1 MATIKLSTTKNANAL
16 LKYAEK
22 RADVSNSLDCDV
34 DYVRNQFKATR
45 EIWGKNGGI
54 QAHHV
59 IQSFKPDEVTP
70 HEANEIG
77 LQLAEKLAKGHEVA
91 VYTHTD
97 KNHIHNHIVINAVN
111 YEDGR
116 KFHAHGQEAID
127 RFREA
132 SDELCKEHG
141 LSIVEECSA
150 EVRYTLAEQSLLQK
164 GESSW
169 KDEIRTAIDSSKE
182 QAMSFEDFQERL
194 KDQGVQAT
202 LRGKNITYEHLESN
216 KKVRGSKLG
225 LAYEKETILDGFER
239 QVTRERETTSSATT
253 AERGVTEVTGV
264 ISVIPRDDFASQS
277 DRGLSLDVPERK
289 HEQRDDDRTRAK
301 SDQTD
306 EPRRAEG
313 NGIDFDDIAQQIRE
327 RHRNTQEVYKRNFGR
342 DEDGHQS
349 TAQRNETESGV
360 SEQRVSNK
368 QSGDQGR
375 TGENQQQPWEQVRQ
389 LEREGEVRPERNRKK
404 QQDYDIER

>member
-22 RADVSNSLDCDV
+22 RAEVSNSLDCDV

-45 EIWGKNGGI
+45 EIWGKSGGI

-59 IQSFKPDEVTP
+59 IQSFKPDEVDP
-70 HEANEIG
+70 QQANEIG
-77 LQLAEKLAKGHEVA
+77 LQLAEKMAKGHEVA

-97 KNHIHNHIVINAVN
+97 KDHIHNHIVINAVN

-127 RFREA
+127 HVRKI

-141 LSIVEECSA
+141 LSIVEERSA
-150 EVRYTLAEQSLLQK
+150 DVRYTLAEQSLLQK
-164 GESSW
+164 GKSSW

-182 QAMSFEDFQERL
+182 QATSFEDFQERL

-216 KKVRGSKLG
+216 KKVRGTKLG
-225 LAYEKETILDGFER
+225 LAYEKETILHGFER

-253 AERGVTEVTGV
+253 VNRGLEED
-264 ISVIPRDDFASQS
+264 IRRDDFASQS
-277 DRGLSLDVPERK
+277 DGGLSLDVSERK
-289 HEQRDDDRTRAK
+289 HEQRDDDRTRAQG
-301 SDQTD
+301 DQTD
-306 EPRRAEG
+306 EPRRTEG
-313 NGIDFDDIAQQIRE
+313 DGIDFDDVAKQIRE
-327 RHRNTQEVYKRNFGR
+327 RHRHTQAVYKRNFGR

-349 TAQRNETESGV
+349 TTQRNETESGV
-360 SEQRVSNK
+360 SKQRVSNK
-368 QSGDQGR
+368 QSSNQGR
-375 TGENQQQPWEQVRQ
+375 IREDQQQPGEQVRQ
-389 LEREGEVRPERNRKK
+389 LERDSEGRTQRGRKK
-404 QQDYDIER
+404 QQDYDLER

>member
-22 RADVSNSLDCDV
+22 RAEVSNSLDCDV

-59 IQSFKPDEVTP
+59 IQSFKPDEVDP
-70 HEANEIG
+70 QKANEIG
-77 LQLAEKLAKGHEVA
+77 LQLAEKLAQGHEVA

-97 KNHIHNHIVINAVN
+97 KDHIHNHIVINAVN

-127 RFREA
+127 DVRKI

-141 LSIVEECSA
+141 LSIVEKRSA
-150 EVRYTLAEQSLLQK
+150 DVRYTLAEQSLLQK
-164 GESSW
+164 GKSSW
-169 KDEIRTAIDSSKE
+169 KDEIRTAIDFSKE
-182 QAMSFEDFQERL
+182 QATSFEDFQERL

-216 KKVRGSKLG
+216 KKVRGTKLG
-225 LAYEKETILDGFER
+225 WAYEKETILHGFER

-253 AERGVTEVTGV
+253 VNRGLEED
-264 ISVIPRDDFASQS
+264 IRRDDFASQS
-277 DRGLSLDVPERK
+277 DGGLSLDVSERK
-289 HEQRDDDRTRAK
+289 HEQRDDDRTRAQG
-301 SDQTD
+301 DQAD
-306 EPRRAEG
+306 EPRRTEG
-313 NGIDFDDIAQQIRE
+313 DGINFDDVAEQIRE
-327 RHRNTQEVYKRNFGR
+327 RHRNTQAAYKQNFGR

-349 TAQRNETESGV
+349 VTERNETESRV
-360 SEQRVSNK
+360 SEQRISNK
-368 QSGDQGR
+368 QSSDQGR
-375 TGENQQQPWEQVRQ
+375 AREDQQQPGEQVRQ
-389 LEREGEVRPERNRKK
+389 LERDSEGGTQRGRKK

>member
-22 RADVSNSLDCDV
+22 RAEVSNSLDCDV

-59 IQSFKPDEVTP
+59 IQSFKPEEVDSKK
-70 HEANEIG
+70 ANEIG
-77 LQLAEKLAKGHEVA
+77 LQLAEKLAQGHEVA

-97 KNHIHNHIVINAVN
+97 KDHIHNHIVINAVN
-111 YEDGR
+111 HEDGR
-116 KFHAHGQEAID
+116 KFHAHGQDAID
-127 RFREA
+127 RFRDV
-132 SDELCKEHG
+132 SDQLCKEHG
-141 LSIVEECSA
+141 LSIVEERSA
-150 EVRYTLAEQSLLQK
+150 DVRYTLAEQSLLQK
-164 GESSW
+164 GETSW

-182 QAMSFEDFQERL
+182 QATSFEDLQERL

-239 QVTRERETTSSATT
+239 QVTRERAATGS
-253 AERGVTEVTGV
+253 AERGVTTV
-264 ISVIPRDDFASQS
+264 ISGDDLASQS
-277 DRGLSLDVPERK
+277 DRGLSLDISERK
-289 HEQRDDDRTRAK
+289 HEQRDDDRTRTQG
-301 SDQTD
+301 DQTD
-306 EPRRAEG
+306 KPRRTEG
-313 NGIDFDDIAQQIRE
+313 DGIDFDDVAQQIRE
-327 RHRNTQEVYKRNFGR
+327 RHRNTQAVYKKNFGR
-342 DEDGHQS
+342 
-349 TAQRNETESGV
+349 NESGHSDDTHGNGNESSV
-360 SEQRVSNK
+360 SSKGISSK
-368 QSGDQGR
+368 QSSDQGR
-375 TGENQQQPWEQVRQ
+375 VREDQQQPGEQVRQ
-389 LEREGEVRPERNRKK
+389 LERDSEGGTQRGRKK

>member
-1 MATIKLSTTKNANAL
+1 MATVKLSTTKNANAL

-22 RADVSNSLDCDV
+22 RAEVSNSLDCDV

-45 EIWGKNGGI
+45 EIWGKSGGI

-59 IQSFKPDEVTP
+59 IQSFKPDEVDP
-70 HEANEIG
+70 KKANEIG
-77 LQLAEKLAKGHEVA
+77 LQLAEKMAKGHEVA

-97 KNHIHNHIVINAVN
+97 KDHIHNHIVINAVN

-116 KFHAHGQEAID
+116 KFHAHGKDAID

-141 LSIVEECSA
+141 LSIVKERSA
-150 EVRYTLAEQSLLQK
+150 DVRYTLAEQSLLQK

-182 QAMSFEDFQERL
+182 QSTSFEDFQERL
-194 KDQGVQAT
+194 KNEGVQAT

-225 LAYEKETILDGFER
+225 LAYEKETILYGFER
-239 QVTRERETTSSATT
+239 QVTGEREAAGS
-253 AERGVTEVTGV
+253 AERGVTTVTA
-264 ISVIPRDDFASQS
+264 VIPRDDFASQS
-277 DRGLSLDVPERK
+277 DRGLSLDVSERK
-289 HEQRDDDRTRAK
+289 HEQRDDDRTGAQG
-301 SDQTD
+301 DQTD
-306 EPRRAEG
+306 EPRRTEG
-313 NGIDFDDIAQQIRE
+313 NGIDFDDVAQQIRE
-327 RHRNTQEVYKRNFGR
+327 RHRNTQAAYKQNFGR

-349 TAQRNETESGV
+349 VTKRNETESGV

-368 QSGDQGR
+368 QSSDQGR
-375 TGENQQQPWEQVRQ
+375 AREDQQQPGEQVRQ
-389 LEREGEVRPERNRKK
+389 LERDSEGGTQRGRKK
-404 QQDYDIER
+404 QQDYDLER

>member
-22 RADVSNSLDCDV
+22 RAEVADSLDCDV

-45 EIWGKNGGI
+45 EIWGKRGGI

-59 IQSFKPDEVTP
+59 IQSFKPDEVDP
-70 HEANEIG
+70 QKANEIG
-77 LQLAEKLAKGHEVA
+77 LQLAEKMAKGHEVA

-97 KNHIHNHIVINAVN
+97 KDHIHNHIVINAVN

-127 RFREA
+127 HVRKI

-141 LSIVEECSA
+141 LSIVEERSA
-150 EVRYTLAEQSLLQK
+150 EVRYTLAEQSLLEK

-169 KDEIRTAIDSSKE
+169 KDEIRMAIDQAKE
-182 QAMSFEDFQERL
+182 QTASFEEFQEHL
-194 KDQGVQAT
+194 KEQGIQAT
-202 LRGKNITYEHLESN
+202 LRGKNITYEHLELN

-225 LAYEKETILDGFER
+225 LAYEKETILYGFER
-239 QVTRERETTSSATT
+239 QVTGERAAAGS
-253 AERGVTEVTGV
+253 AERGVTTVTA
-264 ISVIPRDDFASQS
+264 VIPGDDSTSQS

-289 HEQRDDDRTRAK
+289 HEQRDDDRTRAQR
-301 SDQTD
+301 DQAD
-306 EPRRAEG
+306 EPRCTEG
-313 NGIDFDDIAQQIRE
+313 DGINFDDVAEQIRE
-327 RHRNTQEVYKRNFGR
+327 RHRNTQVAYKQNFGR

-349 TAQRNETESGV
+349 PRHRHETESGV
-360 SEQRVSNK
+360 SEQRVSSK
-368 QSGDQGR
+368 QSSDQGR
-375 TGENQQQPWEQVRQ
+375 AREDQQQPGEQVRQ
-389 LEREGEVRPERNRKK
+389 LERDSEGGTQRGRKK

>member
-1 MATIKLSTTKNANAL
+1 MATVKLSTTKNANAL

-22 RADVSNSLDCDV
+22 RAEVSNSLDCDV

-45 EIWGKNGGI
+45 EIWGKSGGI

-59 IQSFKPDEVTP
+59 IQSFKPDEVDP
-70 HEANEIG
+70 KKANEIG
-77 LQLAEKLAKGHEVA
+77 LELAEKMAKGHEVA

-97 KNHIHNHIVINAVN
+97 KDHIHNHIVINAVN

-116 KFHAHGQEAID
+116 KFHAHGQDAID

-141 LSIVEECSA
+141 LSIVEEQSA

-182 QAMSFEDFQERL
+182 QATSFEDFQEHL
-194 KDQGVQAT
+194 KNQGVQAT

-225 LAYEKETILDGFER
+225 LAYEKETILHGFER
-239 QVTRERETTSSATT
+239 QVTREREAASSA
-253 AERGVTEVTGV
+253 ERGV

-313 NGIDFDDIAQQIRE
+313 NGIDFDVIAQQIRE
-327 RHRNTQEVYKRNFGR
+327 RHRNTQAVYKRNFGR

-349 TAQRNETESGV
+349 AAQRHETESGV
-360 SEQRVSNK
+360 SEQGVPSK
-368 QSGDQGR
+368 QSSNQGR
-375 TGENQQQPWEQVRQ
+375 ARENQQQPGEQVRHV
-389 LEREGEVRPERNRKK
+389 ERESEVRPQRDRKK

>member
-22 RADVSNSLDCDV
+22 RAEVSNSLDCDV

-59 IQSFKPDEVTP
+59 IQSFKPDEVDP
-70 HEANEIG
+70 QQANEIG

-97 KNHIHNHIVINAVN
+97 KDHIHNHIVINAVN

-116 KFHAHGQEAID
+116 KFHAHGQDAID

-141 LSIVEECSA
+141 LSIVEERSA
-150 EVRYTLAEQSLLQK
+150 DVRYTLAEQSLLQK

-182 QAMSFEDFQERL
+182 QATSFEDFQKHL

-225 LAYEKETILDGFER
+225 LAYEKGTILHGFER
-239 QVTRERETTSSATT
+239 QVTREREAASSA
-253 AERGVTEVTGV
+253 ERGV

-313 NGIDFDDIAQQIRE
+313 NGIDFDVIAQQIRE
-327 RHRNTQEVYKRNFGR
+327 RHRNTQAVYKRNFGR

-349 TAQRNETESGV
+349 AAQRHETESGV
-360 SEQRVSNK
+360 SEQGVPSK
-368 QSGDQGR
+368 QSSNQGR
-375 TGENQQQPWEQVRQ
+375 ARENQQQPGEQVRHV
-389 LEREGEVRPERNRKK
+389 ERESEVRPQRDRKK

>member
-22 RADVSNSLDCDV
+22 RAEVSNSLDCDV

-59 IQSFKPDEVTP
+59 IQSFKPDEVDP
-70 HEANEIG
+70 GHANEIG

-97 KNHIHNHIVINAVN
+97 KDHIHNHIVINAVN

-127 RFREA
+127 DVRKI

-141 LSIVEECSA
+141 LSVVEERSA
-150 EVRYTLAEQSLLQK
+150 DVRYTLAEQSLLEK

-169 KDEIRTAIDSSKE
+169 KDEIRTAIDQAKE
-182 QAMSFEDFQERL
+182 QTASFEEFQERL
-194 KDQGVQAT
+194 KEQGVQAT

-216 KKVRGSKLG
+216 KKVRGTKLG
-225 LAYEKETILDGFER
+225 LAYEKETILHGFER
-239 QVTRERETTSSATT
+239 QVTREREAAGSG
-253 AERGVTEVTGV
+253 ERGVTA
-264 ISVIPRDDFASQS
+264 VIPGDDLASQS
-277 DRGLSLDVPERK
+277 NRGLSLNIPERK
-289 HEQRDDDRTRAK
+289 HEQRDDDRTRAQG
-301 SDQTD
+301 DQTD
-306 EPRRAEG
+306 EPRRTEG
-313 NGIDFDDIAQQIRE
+313 NGIDFDDVAQQIRE
-327 RHRNTQEVYKRNFGR
+327 RHRHTQAVYKRNFGR

-349 TAQRNETESGV
+349 TAQRNETASGV
-360 SEQRVSNK
+360 PEQRVSSK
-368 QSGDQGR
+368 QSSDQER
-375 TGENQQQPWEQVRQ
+375 AREDQQQSGEQVRQ
-389 LEREGEVRPERNRKK
+389 LERDSEGRTQRGRKK

>member
-22 RADVSNSLDCDV
+22 RAKVSNSLDCDV

-59 IQSFKPDEVTP
+59 IQSFKPDEVDP
-70 HEANEIG
+70 EKANKIG
-77 LQLAEKLAKGHEVA
+77 LQLAEKLAQGHEVA

-97 KNHIHNHIVINAVN
+97 KDHIHNHIVINAVN

-116 KFHAHGQEAID
+116 KFHAHGQDAID
-127 RFREA
+127 RFRDV

-141 LSIVEECSA
+141 LSIVEERSA
-150 EVRYTLAEQSLLQK
+150 DVRYTLAEQSLLQK
-164 GESSW
+164 GKSSW

-182 QAMSFEDFQERL
+182 QATSFEDFQERL

-216 KKVRGSKLG
+216 KKVRGTKLG
-225 LAYEKETILDGFER
+225 LAYEKETILHGFER
-239 QVTRERETTSSATT
+239 QVEIKREGIYSGKPNG
-253 AERGVTEVTGV
+253 ERGNIQTG
-264 ISVIPRDDFASQS
+264 SEQDLRRNDLASES
-277 DRGLSLDVPERK
+277 NRGLSLDVPERK
-289 HEQRDDDRTRAK
+289 HEQRDDDRTRAQG
-301 SDQTD
+301 DQTD
-306 EPRRAEG
+306 EPRRTER
-313 NGIDFDDIAQQIRE
+313 NGIDFDDIAEQIRK
-327 RHRNTQEVYKRNFGR
+327 RHRNTQAAYKQNFGR

-349 TAQRNETESGV
+349 PTHRHETESGV
-360 SEQRVSNK
+360 SEQRVSSK
-368 QSGDQGR
+368 QSSDQGR
-375 TGENQQQPWEQVRQ
+375 AREDQQQPGEQVRQ
-389 LEREGEVRPERNRKK
+389 LERDSEGGTQRGRKK

>member
-22 RADVSNSLDCDV
+22 RAEVSNSLDCDL

-59 IQSFKPDEVTP
+59 IQSFKPEEVDP
-70 HEANEIG
+70 EKANKIG
-77 LQLAEKLAKGHEVA
+77 LQLAEKLAQGHEVA

-97 KNHIHNHIVINAVN
+97 KDHIHNHIVINAVN

-116 KFHAHGQEAID
+116 KFHAHGQDAID
-127 RFREA
+127 RFRDV
-132 SDELCKEHG
+132 SDQLCKEHG
-141 LSIVEECSA
+141 LSIVEERSA
-150 EVRYTLAEQSLLQK
+150 DVCYTLAEQSLLQK
-164 GESSW
+164 GETSW
-169 KDEIRTAIDSSKE
+169 KDEIRTAIDSSKK
-182 QAMSFEDFQERL
+182 QATSFEDFQERL

-239 QVTRERETTSSATT
+239 QVTRERAATGS
-253 AERGVTEVTGV
+253 AERGVTTVTA
-264 ISVIPRDDFASQS
+264 VIPRDDSTSKS

-289 HEQRDDDRTRAK
+289 HEQRDDDRTRAQR
-301 SDQTD
+301 DQKD
-306 EPRRAEG
+306 EPRRTEG
-313 NGIDFDDIAQQIRE
+313 NGIDFDDIAEQIRE
-327 RHRNTQEVYKRNFGR
+327 RHRNTQAAYKQNFGG

-349 TAQRNETESGV
+349 FTERNETKSGV
-360 SEQRVSNK
+360 SEQRVPNK
-368 QSGDQGR
+368 QSSDQGR
-375 TGENQQQPWEQVRQ
+375 AREDQQQPGEQVRQ
-389 LEREGEVRPERNRKK
+389 LERDSEGGTERGREK

>member
-22 RADVSNSLDCDV
+22 RAEVSNSLDCDV

-45 EIWGKNGGI
+45 EIWGKSGGI

-59 IQSFKPDEVTP
+59 IQSFKPDEVDP
-70 HEANEIG
+70 QQANEIG
-77 LQLAEKLAKGHEVA
+77 LQLAEKMAKGHEVV

-97 KNHIHNHIVINAVN
+97 KDHIHNHIVINAVN

-116 KFHAHGQEAID
+116 KFHAHGQDAID
-127 RFREA
+127 RFRDV

-141 LSIVEECSA
+141 LSVVEERSA
-150 EVRYTLAEQSLLQK
+150 DVRYTLAEQSLLEK

-169 KDEIRTAIDSSKE
+169 KDEIRTAIDQAKE
-182 QAMSFEDFQERL
+182 QTASFEDFQECL

-216 KKVRGSKLG
+216 KKVRGTKLG
-225 LAYEKETILDGFER
+225 LAYEKETILHGFER
-239 QVTRERETTSSATT
+239 QVTRERAAAGS
-253 AERGVTEVTGV
+253 AERGVTTVTA
-264 ISVIPRDDFASQS
+264 VIPRDDSTSQS

-289 HEQRDDDRTRAK
+289 HEQRDDDRTGAQGN
-301 SDQTD
+301 QTD
-306 EPRRAEG
+306 EPRHTEG
-313 NGIDFDDIAQQIRE
+313 DGIDFDDVVKQIRE
-327 RHRNTQEVYKRNFGR
+327 RHRNTQAVYKQNFGR
-342 DEDGHQS
+342 NESSHTND
-349 TAQRNETESGV
+349 AQRDGNKSSV
-360 SEQRVSNK
+360 SSRAISSK
-368 QSGDQGR
+368 QSSNQGR
-375 TGENQQQPWEQVRQ
+375 AREDQQQPGEQVRQ
-389 LEREGEVRPERNRKK
+389 LERDSEGGTQRGRKK

>member
-45 EIWGKNGGI
+45 EIWGKSGGI

-59 IQSFKPDEVTP
+59 IQSFKPDEVDP
-70 HEANEIG
+70 QQANKIG
-77 LQLAEKLAKGHEVA
+77 LQLAEKLAQGHEVA

-97 KNHIHNHIVINAVN
+97 KDHIHNHIVINAVN

-127 RFREA
+127 RFRDV

-141 LSIVEECSA
+141 LSIVEERSA
-150 EVRYTLAEQSLLQK
+150 DVRYTLAEQSLLKK

-182 QAMSFEDFQERL
+182 QATSFEEFQERL

-225 LAYEKETILDGFER
+225 MAYEKETILDGFER
-239 QVTRERETTSSATT
+239 QVTRERAATGS
-253 AERGVTEVTGV
+253 AERGVTTVTAV
-264 ISVIPRDDFASQS
+264 ISGDDSTSES
-277 DRGLSLDVPERK
+277 DRGLSLNVPERK
-289 HEQRDDDRTRAK
+289 HEQRDDDRTRAQG
-301 SDQTD
+301 DQTD
-306 EPRRAEG
+306 EPRRTEG
-313 NGIDFDDIAQQIRE
+313 DGIDFDDVAEQIRE
-327 RHRNTQEVYKRNFGR
+327 RHRNTQAAYKQNFGR
-342 DEDGHQS
+342 NEDSHSSATQGNG
-349 TAQRNETESGV
+349 NESSV
-360 SEQRVSNK
+360 SSKGISNK
-368 QSGDQGR
+368 QSSDQGR
-375 TGENQQQPWEQVRQ
+375 ARENQQQPREQVRQ
-389 LEREGEVRPERNRKK
+389 LERDSEGGTERGRKK

>member
-22 RADVSNSLDCDV
+22 RAEVSNSLDCDV

-45 EIWGKNGGI
+45 EIWGKSSGI

-59 IQSFKPDEVTP
+59 IQSFKPDEVDP
-70 HEANEIG
+70 QQANEIG

-97 KNHIHNHIVINAVN
+97 KDHIHNHIVINAVN

-127 RFREA
+127 HVRKI

-141 LSIVEECSA
+141 LSIVEERSA
-150 EVRYTLAEQSLLQK
+150 DVRYTLAEQSLLEK

-169 KDEIRTAIDSSKE
+169 KDEIRTAIDQAKE
-182 QAMSFEDFQERL
+182 QVASFEEFQECLRE
-194 KDQGVQAT
+194 QGVQAT

-216 KKVRGSKLG
+216 KKVRGTKLG
-225 LAYEKETILDGFER
+225 LAYEKETILHGFER
-239 QVTRERETTSSATT
+239 QVTRERERAGSR
-253 AERGVTEVTGV
+253 ERGVTTVTA
-264 ISVIPRDDFASQS
+264 VIPGDDLASQS
-277 DRGLSLDVPERK
+277 NRGLSLDVPKGK
-289 HEQRDDDRTRAK
+289 HEQRDDDRTRTQR
-301 SDQTD
+301 DQTD
-306 EPRRAEG
+306 EPRRTEG
-313 NGIDFDDIAQQIRE
+313 DGIDFDDVAQQIRE
-327 RHRNTQEVYKRNFGR
+327 RHRHTQAVYKRNFGG

-349 TAQRNETESGV
+349 TTQRNETESGV

-368 QSGDQGR
+368 QSSDQGR
-375 TGENQQQPWEQVRQ
+375 AREDQQQLGEQVRQ
-389 LEREGEVRPERNRKK
+389 FERDGKSGTERGRKK

>member
-22 RADVSNSLDCDV
+22 RSEVSNSLDCDV

-59 IQSFKPDEVTP
+59 IQSFKPDEVDP
-70 HEANEIG
+70 QQANEIG

-97 KNHIHNHIVINAVN
+97 KDHIHNHIVINAVN

-116 KFHAHGQEAID
+116 KFHAHGKDAID
-127 RFREA
+127 RFRDV
-132 SDELCKEHG
+132 SDQLCKEHG
-141 LSIVEECSA
+141 LSIVEEPSA

-182 QAMSFEDFQERL
+182 QATSFEDFQERL
-194 KDQGVQAT
+194 KVQGVQAT

-239 QVTRERETTSSATT
+239 QVTRERATGAS
-253 AERGVTEVTGV
+253 AERGVTTVTA
-264 ISVIPRDDFASQS
+264 VIPGDDSTSQS
-277 DRGLSLDVPERK
+277 DRGLSLNVPERK
-289 HEQRDDDRTRAK
+289 HEQRDDDRTRAQG
-301 SDQTD
+301 DQTD
-306 EPRRAEG
+306 EPRRTEG
-313 NGIDFDDIAQQIRE
+313 NGIDFDDIAEQIRE
-327 RHRNTQEVYKRNFGR
+327 RHRNTQAVYKQNFGG

-349 TAQRNETESGV
+349 FTERNETESGV

-368 QSGDQGR
+368 QSSDQGR
-375 TGENQQQPWEQVRQ
+375 TRENQQQPGEQVRQ
-389 LEREGEVRPERNRKK
+389 LERDSEGGTERGRKK

>member
-22 RADVSNSLDCDV
+22 RAEVSNSLDCDV

-45 EIWGKNGGI
+45 EIWGKGGGI

-59 IQSFKPDEVTP
+59 IQSFKPDEVDP
-70 HEANEIG
+70 QQANEIG
-77 LQLAEKLAKGHEVA
+77 LQLAERLANGHEVA

-97 KNHIHNHIVINAVN
+97 KDHIHNHIVINAVN

-132 SDELCKEHG
+132 SDGLCKEYG
-141 LSIVEECSA
+141 LSIVEERSA
-150 EVRYTLAEQSLLQK
+150 DVRYTLAEQSLLEK

-169 KDEIRTAIDSSKE
+169 KDEIRTAIDQAKE
-182 QAMSFEDFQERL
+182 QTTSFEEFQERL
-194 KDQGVQAT
+194 KEQGIQVT

-225 LAYEKETILDGFER
+225 LAYEKETILHGFER
-239 QVTRERETTSSATT
+239 QVTG
-253 AERGVTEVTGV
+253 ERGITTVTA
-264 ISVIPRDDFASQS
+264 VIPRNDFASQS
-277 DRGLSLDVPERK
+277 DRRLSLNVSERK
-289 HEQRDDDRTRAK
+289 HEQRDDDAARART
-301 SDQTD
+301 DQTD
-306 EPRRAEG
+306 EPRRTEG
-313 NGIDFDDIAQQIRE
+313 NEIDFDDIDQQIRE

-349 TAQRNETESGV
+349 AAQRNEKESGV
-360 SEQRVSNK
+360 SEQRVPNK
-368 QSGDQGR
+368 QSSDQGR
-375 TGENQQQPWEQVRQ
+375 TREDQQQPREQVRQ
-389 LEREGEVRPERNRKK
+389 LERDGESGTERGRKK
-404 QQDYDIER
+404 QQDYDLER

>member
-22 RADVSNSLDCDV
+22 RAEVSNSLDCDV

-59 IQSFKPDEVTP
+59 IQSFKPDEVDP
-70 HEANEIG
+70 QQANEIG
-77 LQLAEKLAKGHEVA
+77 LKLAEKMAKGHEVA

-97 KNHIHNHIVINAVN
+97 KDHIHNHLVINSVN

-127 RFREA
+127 RFRDV

-141 LSIVEECSA
+141 LSIIEERSA
-150 EVRYTLAEQSLLQK
+150 EVRYTLAEQSLLEK

-169 KDEIRTAIDSSKE
+169 KDEIRTAIDQAKE
-182 QAMSFEDFQERL
+182 QTASFEEFQEHL
-194 KDQGVQAT
+194 KEQGVQAT

-225 LAYEKETILDGFER
+225 LAYEKETILHGFER
-239 QVTRERETTSSATT
+239 QVARERETRNSATT
-253 AERGVTEVTGV
+253 VNRGLEED
-264 ISVIPRDDFASQS
+264 IRRDDVASES
-277 DRGLSLDVPERK
+277 DGGLSLDVSERK
-289 HEQRDDDRTRAK
+289 HEQRDDDATRART
-301 SDQTD
+301 DQTD
-306 EPRRAEG
+306 KPRRTSG
-313 NGIDFDDIAQQIRE
+313 NEIDFADIDQQIRD
-327 RHRNTQEVYKRNFGR
+327 RHLRAQAIYERNFGR
-342 DEDGHQS
+342 DEDGHQGIE
-349 TAQRNETESGV
+349 QRDEKKSGV
-360 SEQRVSNK
+360 SEQRVPNK
-368 QSGDQGR
+368 QSSDQRR
-375 TGENQQQPWEQVRQ
+375 TREDQQQPGEQVRHV
-389 LEREGEVRPERNRKK
+389 ERESEVRTQRDRKK

>member
-22 RADVSNSLDCDV
+22 RAEVSNSLDCDV

-45 EIWGKNGGI
+45 EIWGKSGGI

-59 IQSFKPDEVTP
+59 IQSFKPDEVDP
-70 HEANEIG
+70 QQANEIG
-77 LQLAEKLAKGHEVA
+77 LQLAEKMAKGHEVA

-97 KNHIHNHIVINAVN
+97 KDHIHNHIVINAVN

-116 KFHAHGQEAID
+116 KFHAHGQDAID
-127 RFREA
+127 RFRDV

-141 LSIVEECSA
+141 LSVVEERSA
-150 EVRYTLAEQSLLQK
+150 DVRYTLAEQSLLQE

-182 QAMSFEDFQERL
+182 QVTSFEDFQKRL
-194 KDQGVQAT
+194 KDQGVKAT
-202 LRGKNITYEHLESN
+202 IRGKNITYEHLESN
-216 KKVRGSKLG
+216 KKVRGTKLG
-225 LAYEKETILDGFER
+225 LAYEKETILHGFER
-239 QVTRERETTSSATT
+239 QVTRERETTSSA
-253 AERGVTEVTGV
+253 ERGVTTVAA
-264 ISVIPRDDFASQS
+264 VIPGDDLTSQS
-277 DRGLSLDVPERK
+277 NRGLSFDVSERK
-289 HEQRDDDRTRAK
+289 YEQRDDDRTRAQG
-301 SDQTD
+301 DQTD
-306 EPRRAEG
+306 EPRRTEG

-327 RHRNTQEVYKRNFGR
+327 RHRNTQAVYKQNFGR
-342 DEDGHQS
+342 DEDSHQS

-368 QSGDQGR
+368 QSSDQGR
-375 TGENQQQPWEQVRQ
+375 AREDQQQPREQVRHV
-389 LEREGEVRPERNRKK
+389 EREGSIRTQSNRKK

>member
-22 RADVSNSLDCDV
+22 RAEVSNSLDCDV

-45 EIWGKNGGI
+45 EIWGKSGGI

-59 IQSFKPDEVTP
+59 IQSFKPDEVDP
-70 HEANEIG
+70 EKANKIG
-77 LQLAEKLAKGHEVA
+77 LQLAEKLAQGHEVA

-97 KNHIHNHIVINAVN
+97 KDHIHNHIVINAVN

-132 SDELCKEHG
+132 SDELCKENG
-141 LSIVEECSA
+141 LSIVEERSA
-150 EVRYTLAEQSLLQK
+150 DVRYTLAEQSLVQK
-164 GESSW
+164 GEFSW

-182 QAMSFEDFQERL
+182 QAASFEDFQERL

-216 KKVRGSKLG
+216 KKVRGTKLG
-225 LAYEKETILDGFER
+225 LAYEKETILYGFER
-239 QVTRERETTSSATT
+239 QVTRERETRNSATT
-253 AERGVTEVTGV
+253 VNRGLEEN
-264 ISVIPRDDFASQS
+264 IRRDDFTSQS
-277 DRGLSLDVPERK
+277 DRGLSLDVSERK
-289 HEQRDDDRTRAK
+289 YEQRDDDATRART
-301 SDQTD
+301 DQTD
-306 EPRRAEG
+306 EPRRTEG
-313 NGIDFDDIAQQIRE
+313 HEINFSDIDQQIRD
-327 RHRNTQEVYKRNFGR
+327 RRLRTQEIYKRNFGR
-342 DEDGHQS
+342 DEDGHQGI
-349 TAQRNETESGV
+349 AQRYEKESGV
-360 SEQRVSNK
+360 SEQRVPDKSSSN
-368 QSGDQGR
+368 QGR
-375 TGENQQQPWEQVRQ
+375 TREDQQQPGEQVRHVK
-389 LEREGEVRPERNRKK
+389 REGEIRTQRNREK

>member
-22 RADVSNSLDCDV
+22 RAEVSNSLDCDV

-59 IQSFKPDEVTP
+59 IQSFKPDEVDP
-70 HEANEIG
+70 QQANEIG
-77 LQLAEKLAKGHEVA
+77 VQLAERLSKGHEVA

-97 KNHIHNHIVINAVN
+97 KDHIHNHIVINAVN

-127 RFREA
+127 HVRKI

-141 LSIVEECSA
+141 LSVVEERSSD
-150 EVRYTLAEQSLLQK
+150 VRYTLAEQSLLEK

-169 KDEIRTAIDSSKE
+169 KDEIRTAIDQAKE
-182 QAMSFEDFQERL
+182 QTASFEEFQERL
-194 KDQGVQAT
+194 KEQGVQAT

-216 KKVRGSKLG
+216 KKVRGTKLG
-225 LAYEKETILDGFER
+225 LAYEKETILHGFER
-239 QVTRERETTSSATT
+239 QVTRERESAGS
-253 AERGVTEVTGV
+253 AERGVTKVRA
-264 ISVIPRDDFASQS
+264 VIPGDDFASQS
-277 DRGLSLDVPERK
+277 DRGLSLDIPEGK
-289 HEQRDDDRTRAK
+289 HEQRDDDRTRAQG
-301 SDQTD
+301 DQTD
-306 EPRRAEG
+306 EPRRTEG
-313 NGIDFDDIAQQIRE
+313 NGIDFDDVAQQIRE
-327 RHRNTQEVYKRNFGR
+327 RHRHTQAVYKRNFGR
-342 DEDGHQS
+342 DEDRHQG

-360 SEQRVSNK
+360 SEQRVSSK
-368 QSGDQGR
+368 QSSHQGR
-375 TGENQQQPWEQVRQ
+375 AREDQQQPGEQVRQ
-389 LEREGEVRPERNRKK
+389 LERDSEGGTQRGRKK

>member
-22 RADVSNSLDCDV
+22 RAEVSNSLDCDV

-59 IQSFKPDEVTP
+59 IQSFKPDEVDP
-70 HEANEIG
+70 QQANEIG

-97 KNHIHNHIVINAVN
+97 KDHIHNHIVINAVN

-116 KFHAHGQEAID
+116 KFHAHGQDAID

-141 LSIVEECSA
+141 LSIVEERSA
-150 EVRYTLAEQSLLQK
+150 DVRYTLAEQSLLQK

-182 QAMSFEDFQERL
+182 QATSFEDFQKHL

-225 LAYEKETILDGFER
+225 LAYEKGTILHGFER
-239 QVTRERETTSSATT
+239 QVTREREAAGS
-253 AERGVTEVTGV
+253 AERGVATVTA
-264 ISVIPRDDFASQS
+264 VIPGDDFASES
-277 DRGLSLDVPERK
+277 NRGLSFDVSERK
-289 HEQRDDDRTRAK
+289 HEQRDDDRTRAQG
-301 SDQTD
+301 DQTD
-306 EPRRAEG
+306 EPRRTEG
-313 NGIDFDDIAQQIRE
+313 NGIDFDDVAQQIRE
-327 RHRNTQEVYKRNFGR
+327 RHRHTQAVYKRNFGR

-368 QSGDQGR
+368 QSSDQGR
-375 TGENQQQPWEQVRQ
+375 AREDQQQPGEQVRQ
-389 LEREGEVRPERNRKK
+389 LERDSEGGTQRGRKK

>member
-22 RADVSNSLDCDV
+22 RAEVSNSLDCDV

-59 IQSFKPDEVTP
+59 IQSFKPDEVDP
-70 HEANEIG
+70 KKANEIG

-97 KNHIHNHIVINAVN
+97 KDHIHNHIVINAVN

-127 RFREA
+127 RFREV

-141 LSIVEECSA
+141 LSIVEERSA
-150 EVRYTLAEQSLLQK
+150 DIRYTLAEQSLLEK

-169 KDEIRTAIDSSKE
+169 KDEIRTAIDQAKE
-182 QAMSFEDFQERL
+182 QTTSFEEFQERL
-194 KDQGVQAT
+194 KEHGVQAT

-216 KKVRGSKLG
+216 KKVRGTKLG
-225 LAYEKETILDGFER
+225 LAYEKETILHGFER
-239 QVTRERETTSSATT
+239 QVTRERETRNSATT
-253 AERGVTEVTGV
+253 VNRGFEED
-264 ISVIPRDDFASQS
+264 IRRDDFASQS
-277 DRGLSLDVPERK
+277 DGGLSLDVSERK
-289 HEQRDDDRTRAK
+289 HEQRDDDRTRAQG
-301 SDQTD
+301 DQTN
-306 EPRRAEG
+306 EPRRTEG
-313 NGIDFDDIAQQIRE
+313 NGIDFDDIAQQIRK
-327 RHRNTQEVYKRNFGR
+327 RNRNTQAAYKQNFGR
-342 DEDGHQS
+342 DEDSHQS
-349 TAQRNETESGV
+349 PTQRHETKSGV
-360 SEQRVSNK
+360 SKQRVPNK
-368 QSGDQGR
+368 QSSDQER
-375 TGENQQQPWEQVRQ
+375 TREDQQQPGEQVRQ
-389 LEREGEVRPERNRKK
+389 LERDGKGGTQRSREK

>member
-16 LKYAEK
+16 LKYSEK
-22 RADVSNSLDCDV
+22 RAEVSNSLDCDV

-45 EIWGKNGGI
+45 EIWGKSGGI

-59 IQSFKPDEVTP
+59 IQSFKPDEVDP
-70 HEANEIG
+70 QKANEIG

-97 KNHIHNHIVINAVN
+97 KDHIHNHIVINAVN

-127 RFREA
+127 RFRDV
-132 SDELCKEHG
+132 SDQLCKEHG
-141 LSIVEECSA
+141 LSIVEERSA
-150 EVRYTLAEQSLLQK
+150 DVRYTLAEQSLLQK
-164 GESSW
+164 GETSW

-182 QAMSFEDFQERL
+182 QATSFEDFQERL
-194 KDQGVQAT
+194 KDQSVQAT

-225 LAYEKETILDGFER
+225 LAYEKETVLDGFER
-239 QVTRERETTSSATT
+239 QVTRERAATGS
-253 AERGVTEVTGV
+253 AERGVTTVTA
-264 ISVIPRDDFASQS
+264 VIPGDDSTSQS
-277 DRGLSLDVPERK
+277 NRGLSFNVPERK
-289 HEQRDDDRTRAK
+289 HEQRDDDRTRAQG
-301 SDQTD
+301 DQTD
-306 EPRRAEG
+306 EPRRTEG
-313 NGIDFDDIAQQIRE
+313 NGIDFDDIAEQIRE
-327 RHRNTQEVYKRNFGR
+327 RHRNTQAAYKQNFGG

-349 TAQRNETESGV
+349 FTERNETESGV
-360 SEQRVSNK
+360 SEQRVPNK
-368 QSGDQGR
+368 QSSNQRR
-375 TGENQQQPWEQVRQ
+375 TRENQQQPGEQVRQ
-389 LEREGEVRPERNRKK
+389 LERDSEGGTERGRKK

>member
-22 RADVSNSLDCDV
+22 RAEVSNSLDCDV

-59 IQSFKPDEVTP
+59 IQSFKPDEVDS
-70 HEANEIG
+70 HQANEIG
-77 LQLAEKLAKGHEVA
+77 LQLAEKLAKGYEVA

-97 KNHIHNHIVINAVN
+97 KDHIHNHIVINAVN

-116 KFHAHGQEAID
+116 KFHAHGQETID

-132 SDELCKEHG
+132 SDELCKENG
-141 LSIVEECSA
+141 LSIVEERSA
-150 EVRYTLAEQSLLQK
+150 DVRYTLAEQSLLEK

-169 KDEIRTAIDSSKE
+169 KDEIRTAIDQAKE
-182 QAMSFEDFQERL
+182 QTASFEEFQEHL
-194 KDQGVQAT
+194 KEQGVQAT

-216 KKVRGSKLG
+216 KKVRGMKLG
-225 LAYEKETILDGFER
+225 LAYEKETILHGFER
-239 QVTRERETTSSATT
+239 QVTRERETRNSAAT
-253 AERGVTEVTGV
+253 AERGDTTVTAV
-264 ISVIPRDDFASQS
+264 ISGDDLTSQN

-289 HEQRDDDRTRAK
+289 HEQRDDDRTRART
-301 SDQTD
+301 DQTD
-306 EPRRAEG
+306 EPRRAAG
-313 NGIDFDDIAQQIRE
+313 NELNFDDIAQQIRE
-327 RHRNTQEVYKRNFGR
+327 RHRNTQAVYKRNFGR

-349 TAQRNETESGV
+349 ATERSEKEPGL
-360 SEQRVSNK
+360 SEQRVPSK
-368 QSGDQGR
+368 QSSDQGR
-375 TGENQQQPWEQVRQ
+375 AREDQQQPGEQVRQ
-389 LEREGEVRPERNRKK
+389 LERDSEGRTQRGRKK
-404 QQDYDIER
+404 QQDYDLER

>member
-22 RADVSNSLDCDV
+22 RAEVANSLDCDV

-45 EIWGKNGGI
+45 EIWGKSGGI

-59 IQSFKPDEVTP
+59 IQSFKPDEVDP
-70 HEANEIG
+70 EKANEIG
-77 LQLAEKLAKGHEVA
+77 LKLAEKLAKGHEVA

-97 KNHIHNHIVINAVN
+97 KDHIHNHIVINAVN

-127 RFREA
+127 RFRDV

-141 LSIVEECSA
+141 LSIVEERSA
-150 EVRYTLAEQSLLQK
+150 DVRYTLAEQSLLKK

-182 QAMSFEDFQERL
+182 QTTSFEEFQERL

-239 QVTRERETTSSATT
+239 QVTRERAAADS
-253 AERGVTEVTGV
+253 AERGVTTVTA
-264 ISVIPRDDFASQS
+264 VIPGDNSTSQS
-277 DRGLSLDVPERK
+277 DRGLSINIPERK
-289 HEQRDDDRTRAK
+289 HEQRDDDRTRAQG
-301 SDQTD
+301 DQTD
-306 EPRRAEG
+306 EPRRTEG
-313 NGIDFDDIAQQIRE
+313 DGIDFDDVAEQIRE
-327 RHRNTQEVYKRNFGR
+327 RHRNTQAVYKQNFGR
-342 DEDGHQS
+342 
-349 TAQRNETESGV
+349 NESGHTNDTHRDGNESSV
-360 SEQRVSNK
+360 SSKGISSK
-368 QSGDQGR
+368 QSSDQER
-375 TGENQQQPWEQVRQ
+375 IREDQQQPGEQVRQ
-389 LEREGEVRPERNRKK
+389 LERDSEGGTQRGRKK

>member
-22 RADVSNSLDCDV
+22 RAEVSNSLDCDV

-59 IQSFKPDEVTP
+59 IQSFKPDEVDP
-70 HEANEIG
+70 QQANEIG
-77 LQLAEKLAKGHEVA
+77 LKLAEKMAKGHEVA

-97 KNHIHNHIVINAVN
+97 KDHIHNHLVINSVN

-127 RFREA
+127 RFREV

-141 LSIVEECSA
+141 LSIVEERSA
-150 EVRYTLAEQSLLQK
+150 DVRYTLAEQSLLKK

-182 QAMSFEDFQERL
+182 QTTSFEEFQERL

-253 AERGVTEVTGV
+253 VNRGLEED
-264 ISVIPRDDFASQS
+264 IRRDDFASES
-277 DRGLSLDVPERK
+277 DGGLSLDVPERK
-289 HEQRDDDRTRAK
+289 HEQRNDDRTRART
-301 SDQTD
+301 DQTD
-306 EPRRAEG
+306 KPRGAEG
-313 NGIDFDDIAQQIRE
+313 HEIDFSNIDQQIRD
-327 RHRNTQEVYKRNFGR
+327 RRFRTQEIYERSFGGNESSHPSHAHGNG
-342 DEDGHQS
+342 DEPSVSSKGVPS
-349 TAQRNETESGV
+349 KQRNDEGRIRED
-360 SEQRVSNK
+360 QQ
-368 QSGDQGR
+368 QSGKQVRYVEPESPGR
-375 TGENQQQPWEQVRQ
+375 TQSN
-389 LEREGEVRPERNRKK
+389 REK
-404 QQDYDIER
+404 QQDYDLEL

>member
-22 RADVSNSLDCDV
+22 RSEVSNSLDCDV

-59 IQSFKPDEVTP
+59 IQSFKPDEVDP
-70 HEANEIG
+70 QQANEIG

-97 KNHIHNHIVINAVN
+97 KDHIHNHIVINAVN

-116 KFHAHGQEAID
+116 KFHAHGKDAID
-127 RFREA
+127 RFRDV
-132 SDELCKEHG
+132 SDQLCKEHG
-141 LSIVEECSA
+141 LSIVEEPSA

-182 QAMSFEDFQERL
+182 QATSFEDFQERL
-194 KDQGVQAT
+194 KVQGVQAT

-239 QVTRERETTSSATT
+239 QVTRERATGAS
-253 AERGVTEVTGV
+253 AERGVTTVTA
-264 ISVIPRDDFASQS
+264 VIPGDDSTSQS

-289 HEQRDDDRTRAK
+289 HEQRDDDRTRAQG
-301 SDQTD
+301 DQTD
-306 EPRRAEG
+306 EPRRTEG
-313 NGIDFDDIAQQIRE
+313 NGIDFDDIAEQIRE
-327 RHRNTQEVYKRNFGR
+327 RHRNTQAAYKQNFGG

-349 TAQRNETESGV
+349 FTERNETESGV

-368 QSGDQGR
+368 QSSDQGR
-375 TGENQQQPWEQVRQ
+375 TRENQQQPGEQVRQ
-389 LEREGEVRPERNRKK
+389 LERDSEGGTERGRKK

>member
-22 RADVSNSLDCDV
+22 RAEVSNSLDCDV

-45 EIWGKNGGI
+45 EIWGKSGGI

-59 IQSFKPDEVTP
+59 IQSFKPDEVDP
-70 HEANEIG
+70 QKANEIG
-77 LQLAEKLAKGHEVA
+77 LKLAEKLAKGHEVA

-97 KNHIHNHIVINAVN
+97 KDHIHNHIVINAVN

-127 RFREA
+127 RFRDV

-141 LSIVEECSA
+141 LSIVEERSA
-150 EVRYTLAEQSLLQK
+150 DVRYTLAEQSLLQK
-164 GESSW
+164 CESSW

-182 QAMSFEDFQERL
+182 QTTSFEEFQEHL

-239 QVTRERETTSSATT
+239 QVTRERAAAGS
-253 AERGVTEVTGV
+253 AERGVTTVTA
-264 ISVIPRDDFASQS
+264 VIPGDDSTSQS
-277 DRGLSLDVPERK
+277 DRGLSLNVPERK
-289 HEQRDDDRTRAK
+289 HEQRDDDRTRAQG
-301 SDQTD
+301 DQTD
-306 EPRRAEG
+306 EPRRTEG
-313 NGIDFDDIAQQIRE
+313 NGIDFDDIAEQIRE
-327 RHRNTQEVYKRNFGR
+327 RHRNTQAAYKQNFGR
-342 DEDGHQS
+342 
-349 TAQRNETESGV
+349 NEGSHSSATQGNGNESSV
-360 SEQRVSNK
+360 SSKGISSK
-368 QSGDQGR
+368 QSSDQER
-375 TGENQQQPWEQVRQ
+375 IREDQQQPGEQVRQ
-389 LEREGEVRPERNRKK
+389 LERDSEGRTQRGREK

>member
-22 RADVSNSLDCDV
+22 RAEVSNSLDCDV

-45 EIWGKNGGI
+45 EIWGKSGGI

-59 IQSFKPDEVTP
+59 IQSFKPDEVDP
-70 HEANEIG
+70 EKANEIG

-91 VYTHTD
+91 IYTHTD
-97 KNHIHNHIVINAVN
+97 KEHIHNHIVINAVN

-116 KFHAHGQEAID
+116 KFHAHGQDAID
-127 RFREA
+127 RFRDV

-141 LSIVEECSA
+141 LSIVEERSA
-150 EVRYTLAEQSLLQK
+150 DVRYTLAEQSLLQK

-182 QAMSFEDFQERL
+182 QTTSFEEFQEHL
-194 KDQGVQAT
+194 KGQGVQAT

-239 QVTRERETTSSATT
+239 QVTRERETAGS
-253 AERGVTEVTGV
+253 AERGVTTVTA
-264 ISVIPRDDFASQS
+264 VIPRDDFASQS
-277 DRGLSLDVPERK
+277 DRGLSLDVSERK
-289 HEQRDDDRTRAK
+289 HEQRDDDRTRAQG
-301 SDQTD
+301 DQTD
-306 EPRRAEG
+306 EPRRTEG
-313 NGIDFDDIAQQIRE
+313 DGIDFDDVAEQIRE
-327 RHRNTQEVYKRNFGR
+327 RHRNTQAAYKQNFGR
-342 DEDGHQS
+342 
-349 TAQRNETESGV
+349 NEGSHSSATKGNGNESSV
-360 SEQRVSNK
+360 SSKGISSK
-368 QSGDQGR
+368 QSSDQER
-375 TGENQQQPWEQVRQ
+375 IREDQQQPGEQVRQ
-389 LEREGEVRPERNRKK
+389 LERDSEGGTERGRKK

>member
-22 RADVSNSLDCDV
+22 RAEVSNSLDCDV

-59 IQSFKPDEVTP
+59 IQSFKPEEVDSQK
-70 HEANEIG
+70 ANEIG
-77 LQLAEKLAKGHEVA
+77 LQLAEKLAQGHEVA

-97 KNHIHNHIVINAVN
+97 KDHIHNHIVINAVN

-116 KFHAHGQEAID
+116 KFHAHGQDAID
-127 RFREA
+127 RFRDV

-141 LSIVEECSA
+141 LSIVEERSA
-150 EVRYTLAEQSLLQK
+150 DVRYTLAEQSLLQK
-164 GESSW
+164 GEISW

-182 QAMSFEDFQERL
+182 QATSFEDFQERL

-225 LAYEKETILDGFER
+225 LAYEKEMILHGFER
-239 QVTRERETTSSATT
+239 QVTRERETTSPATT
-253 AERGVTEVTGV
+253 AERGVTTVAT
-264 ISVIPRDDFASQS
+264 VIPGDDLTSQN
-277 DRGLSLDVPERK
+277 DRGISLDLSKRK
-289 HEQRDDDRTRAK
+289 HEQRDDDRTRART
-301 SDQTD
+301 DQTD
-306 EPRRAEG
+306 EPRRAAGDEL
-313 NGIDFDDIAQQIRE
+313 NFDDIAQQIRE
-327 RHRNTQEVYKRNFGR
+327 RHRNTQAVYKQNFGR
-342 DEDGHQS
+342 NEGGDTSDTHRDG
-349 TAQRNETESGV
+349 NESSV
-360 SEQRVSNK
+360 SSEGISSK

-375 TGENQQQPWEQVRQ
+375 AREDQQQPGEQVRQ
-389 LEREGEVRPERNRKK
+389 LERDSEGGTERGRKK